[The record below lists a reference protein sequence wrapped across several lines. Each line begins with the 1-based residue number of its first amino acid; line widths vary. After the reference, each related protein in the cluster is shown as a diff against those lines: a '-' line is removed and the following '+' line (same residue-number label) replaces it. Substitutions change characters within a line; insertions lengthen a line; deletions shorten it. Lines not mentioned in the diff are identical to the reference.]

1 MRTAFIDQLI
11 KETRKNDKIFLLVGD
26 LGYNVIEPFANEF
39 PNRFRNVGIAEQ
51 NMAGVAAGLAMSGF
65 NVYFYSIGNFPTLRC
80 IEQIRNDIAYHHA
93 NVKVVAV
100 GGGYAYG
107 DLGATHHATEAL
119 GMLRTIPDMVVCSPS
134 DPIETRALTTLSSTY
149 EGPMYIQLGKAGE
162 KLIHENELKLNV
174 GDILPYRVNNKK
186 EAISVL
192 EPGDILDIG
201 GHVMI
206 YLGKY
211 EGKHYIIS
219 MLSTYVPE
227 DVTSDFDKN
236 AVKMARNHINSLDV
250 HRRNGNTWME
260 EIKSYIHW

>member
-1 MRTAFIDQLI
+1 M
-11 KETRKNDKIFLLVGD
+11 K
-26 LGYNVIEPFANEF
+26 
-39 PNRFRNVGIAEQ
+39 
-51 NMAGVAAGLAMSGF
+51 
-65 NVYFYSIGNFPTLRC
+65 
-80 IEQIRNDIAYHHA
+80 
-93 NVKVVAV
+93 
-100 GGGYAYG
+100 
-107 DLGATHHATEAL
+107 
-119 GMLRTIPDMVVCSPS
+119 
-134 DPIETRALTTLSSTY
+134 
-149 EGPMYIQLGKAGE
+149 
-162 KLIHENELKLNV
+162 
-174 GDILPYRVNNKK
+174 
-186 EAISVL
+186 
-192 EPGDILDIG
+192 PGDILDIG